1 MHAHPLVVRLQLPLH
16 REFYGWQR
24 VAIHRIRPVK
34 RILCVNFRD
43 RLLNSDA
50 NFGNVHL
57 FANAM
62 TTNYESAYKKSLV
75 HLNGRVIEYSYHAG
89 GAVDEISDAGP
100 TAVGVI
106 AKYE

>member
-1 MHAHPLVVRLQLPLH
+1 
-16 REFYGWQR
+16 
-24 VAIHRIRPVK
+24 
-34 RILCVNFRD
+34 
-43 RLLNSDA
+43 
-50 NFGNVHL
+50 
-57 FANAM
+57 M